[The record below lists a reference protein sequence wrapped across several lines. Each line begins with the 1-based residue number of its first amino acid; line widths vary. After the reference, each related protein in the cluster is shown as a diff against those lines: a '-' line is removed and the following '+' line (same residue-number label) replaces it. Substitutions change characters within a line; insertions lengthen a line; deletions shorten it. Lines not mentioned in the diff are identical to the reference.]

1 MLTAPARTLVTD
13 FESALLPLAL
23 EDGLEKR
30 GVLSIGYPQCC
41 GERLPRFS
49 RGTYK
54 IINQGNPPP
63 NPLIFFKSSI
73 SS

>member
-1 MLTAPARTLVTD
+1 MAASRADLVSD
-13 FESALLPLAL
+13 EQRMRALKVLPLAL
-23 EDGLEKR
+23 KDGLEKR

-54 IINQGNPPP
+54 IIKKGNPSFI
-63 NPLIFFKSSI
+63 LKYFF
-73 SS
+73 

>member
-1 MLTAPARTLVTD
+1 MAASRADLVSD
-13 FESALLPLAL
+13 EQRMGALEVLPLAL
-23 EDGLEKR
+23 KDGLEKR

-54 IINQGNPPP
+54 IIKKGNPS
-63 NPLIFFKSSI
+63 LIPKYFF
-73 SS
+73 

>member
-1 MLTAPARTLVTD
+1 MAARMADLVSD
-13 FESALLPLAL
+13 EQRMRALEVLPLAL

-54 IINQGNPPP
+54 IIKKGKPPP
-63 NPLIFFKSSI
+63 NPLIVF
-73 SS
+73 